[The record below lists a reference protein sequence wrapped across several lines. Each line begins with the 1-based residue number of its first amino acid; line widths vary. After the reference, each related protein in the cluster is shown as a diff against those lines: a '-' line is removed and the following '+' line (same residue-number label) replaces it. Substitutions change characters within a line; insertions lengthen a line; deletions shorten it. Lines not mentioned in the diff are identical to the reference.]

1 MRAIVYAHLTCKLAW
16 LSHPEAIKGP
26 KRLEGSAD
34 DGPRAVRVELDRV
47 LAGER
52 PRPGKPQDERLI
64 YHLHLPLA
72 ADLSRIGWPHK
83 RSKDRSPRFR
93 QFSNPS
99 GRHARDD
106 VCRARPGYANH

>member
-47 LAGER
+47 LAGEGIG
-52 PRPGKPQDERLI
+52 PRKPQDE
-64 YHLHLPLA
+64 HLVYELAARKRDVIVIGRRPHLPKHSLA
-72 ADLSRIGWPHK
+72 RRG
-83 RSKDRSPRFR
+83 
-93 QFSNPS
+93 
-99 GRHARDD
+99 HATTPTGHHVGED
-106 VCRARPGYANH
+106 VPCTRA